1 MRDPLTGRSPSHPL
15 VATMSAR
22 FTNPVD
28 AARERLAQRAR
39 QLEQLVAGSRP
50 RREVEHEVTD
60 QKDGAADEAQAEV
73 DSAELQ
79 RHLAELRLIDRA
91 RERLAAGTY
100 SECIDC
106 GESISPARL
115 LAQPTA
121 MRCMACQRNA
131 EHRGQH

>member
-1 MRDPLTGRSPSHPL
+1 MKDHLSGHLPSRPWVNAMSTRIDP
-15 VATMSAR
+15 VE
-22 FTNPVD
+22 

-39 QLEQLVAGSRP
+39 QLEQLLANERP
-50 RREVEHEVTD
+50 RRETEHEVTD
-60 QKDGAADEAQAEV
+60 QKDGAAEEAQAEV
-73 DSAELQ
+73 DSAATQ
-79 RHLAELRLIDRA
+79 RHLAELRLIERA

-100 SECIDC
+100 GECVDC

>member
-1 MRDPLTGRSPSHPL
+1 MA
-15 VATMSAR
+15 ATMSAR
-22 FTNPVD
+22 YTHPVD

-39 QLEQLVAGSRP
+39 QLEQMVAGSQL
-50 RREVEHEVTD
+50 RREIEHEVTD
-60 QKDGAADEAQAEV
+60 LKDGAADEAQAEV
-73 DSAELQ
+73 DSAKLQ
-79 RHLAELRLIDRA
+79 RHLAELRLIEQA
-91 RERLAAGTY
+91 RERLTAGTY
-100 SECIDC
+100 GECMDC

>member
-1 MRDPLTGRSPSHPL
+1 MRDPLTGRPSSQPL
-15 VATMSAR
+15 AATMSAR
-22 FTNPVD
+22 FTHPVD

-39 QLEQLVAGSRP
+39 QLEQLVASARP
-50 RREVEHEVTD
+50 RREIEREVTD
-60 QKDGAADEAQAEV
+60 LKDGAADETQAEI

-79 RHLAELRLIDRA
+79 RHLAELRLIEQA

-100 SECIDC
+100 GECMDC